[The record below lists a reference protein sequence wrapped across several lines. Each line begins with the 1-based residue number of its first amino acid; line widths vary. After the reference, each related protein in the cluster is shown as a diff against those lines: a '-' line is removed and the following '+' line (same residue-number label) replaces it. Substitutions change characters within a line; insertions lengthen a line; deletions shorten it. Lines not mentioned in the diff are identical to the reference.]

1 VLRIS
6 HGASSHGKRTLRLEG
21 EVSGRWVEELR
32 HSCEQLLTTGSHLIL
47 DLTDVSF
54 IDLDG
59 VALCRRLQSRNVTFR
74 CSPFVTEQLKG

>member
-1 VLRIS
+1 
-6 HGASSHGKRTLRLEG
+6 LEG

-32 HSCEQLLTTGSHLIL
+32 QSCEQLLTPGSHLIL

-59 VALCRRLQSRNVTFR
+59 VALCRHLQKRHVTFLHG
-74 CSPFVTEQLKG
+74 SPFVTEQLKG